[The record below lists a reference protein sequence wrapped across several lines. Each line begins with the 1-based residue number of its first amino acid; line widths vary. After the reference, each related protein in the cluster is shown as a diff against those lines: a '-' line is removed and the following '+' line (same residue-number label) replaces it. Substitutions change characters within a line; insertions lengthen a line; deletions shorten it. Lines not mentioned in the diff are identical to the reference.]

1 MRSLILGVLA
11 FTLILPFT
19 ATGQHS
25 DKSNRV
31 FWDGGTIPD
40 NRFRE
45 YVLINFDTD
54 HNGTIDQTEADAV
67 TEMRLNPLV
76 INEDKTKPEIT
87 SLQGISYFQNLETL
101 MLTSN
106 EIKLTDLS
114 YLSQNGKLK
123 QLAIDN
129 SELLT
134 QLDLSV
140 VPTLE
145 RFIYTGTK
153 LKSLILDNPELK
165 EAYLYNDDWKGEGHS
180 GLTQLDFSART
191 TNLETLDISDNFIT
205 KIDLSHLVNLK
216 KVSISCKNLSSLNLP
231 ASLKLTELAYW
242 GKTKFPGNLADF
254 PNLTRLSIR
263 GVETPLDLSKNS
275 KLKDLD
281 CSYNGLTRLDVSVL
295 PDLEKLVCDGNELVS
310 LDLSRNPRLKELEC
324 SNNKLPE
331 LDVSALPD
339 LEKLVCKGNKLVSLD
354 LSRNPRLKELE
365 CSNNKLPELDVS
377 VHSDLEKLK
386 CKWNAI
392 TSLDLSQTTKL
403 VELDCSNNKLTSLD
417 ISRCPAIKDV
427 RLGFNNLTEFNF
439 SHTKLENLNS
449 RGAFKSSNLTF
460 YDGNAIADYMIDCW
474 VFTGAAEPKQ
484 IDGEANRNLLQ
495 SIRDYKRDIAAKE
508 HVAAEEQRAK
518 AHRMAAEYKRQI
530 MPYITSNDWN
540 EADKFAAE
548 ALSNLPEGDAFLYYV
563 RAKAYY
569 LNNLDFEVEDSEN
582 VTDYFKAYRREA
594 EHLAE
599 LCRKSI
605 TCDPSDGNE
614 AYFYRGLAY
623 IVLGRANDAANDFMR
638 CARGNESIK
647 AVCYYNIG
655 IAYKNAGRYNAALDQ
670 FKNARQ
676 YFSDA
681 DNKGRCLRKIKECQ
695 QKISG
700 K

>member
-331 LDVSALPD
+331 LDVSVL
-339 LEKLVCKGNKLVSLD
+339 
-354 LSRNPRLKELE
+354 
-365 CSNNKLPELDVS
+365 
-377 VHSDLEKLK
+377 SDLEKLK

-417 ISRCPAIKDV
+417 ISCCPAIKDV
-427 RLGFNNLTEFNF
+427 RLDFNNLTEFNF

-460 YDGNAIADYMIDCW
+460 YNGNAIADYMIDCW

-540 EADKFAAE
+540 EADKIAAE
-548 ALSNLPEGDAFLYYV
+548 ALYNLPEGDAFLYYV

-582 VTDYFKAYRREA
+582 MTDYFKAYRREA

-681 DNKGRCLRKIKECQ
+681 DNKERCLRKIKECQ

>member
-191 TNLETLDISDNFIT
+191 TNLETLVISDNFIT

-295 PDLEKLVCDGNELVS
+295 PDLEKLVCKGNELVS

-331 LDVSALPD
+331 LDVSGL
-339 LEKLVCKGNKLVSLD
+339 
-354 LSRNPRLKELE
+354 
-365 CSNNKLPELDVS
+365 
-377 VHSDLEKLK
+377 SDLEKLK

-417 ISRCPAIKDV
+417 ISHCPAIKDV

-439 SHTKLENLNS
+439 SHTELENLNS

-530 MPYITSNDWN
+530 MPYIISNDWN

-582 VTDYFKAYRREA
+582 MTDYFKAYRREA

-681 DNKGRCLRKIKECQ
+681 DNKERCLRKIKECQ

>member
-339 LEKLVCKGNKLVSLD
+339 LEKL
-354 LSRNPRLKELE
+354 
-365 CSNNKLPELDVS
+365 
-377 VHSDLEKLK
+377 K

-582 VTDYFKAYRREA
+582 MTDYFKAYRREA

-647 AVCYYNIG
+647 AVCYYNVG

-681 DNKGRCLRKIKECQ
+681 DNKERCLRKIKECQ

>member
-191 TNLETLDISDNFIT
+191 TNLETLVISDNFIT

-331 LDVSALPD
+331 LDVSVLP
-339 LEKLVCKGNKLVSLD
+339 
-354 LSRNPRLKELE
+354 
-365 CSNNKLPELDVS
+365 
-377 VHSDLEKLK
+377 DLEKLK

-460 YDGNAIADYMIDCW
+460 YNGNAIADYMIDCW

-530 MPYITSNDWN
+530 MPYIISNDWN

-582 VTDYFKAYRREA
+582 MTDYFKAYRREA

-647 AVCYYNIG
+647 AVCYYNVG

-681 DNKGRCLRKIKECQ
+681 DNKERCLRKIKECQ

>member
-331 LDVSALPD
+331 LDVSVL
-339 LEKLVCKGNKLVSLD
+339 
-354 LSRNPRLKELE
+354 
-365 CSNNKLPELDVS
+365 
-377 VHSDLEKLK
+377 SDLEKLK

-439 SHTKLENLNS
+439 SHTELENLNS

-582 VTDYFKAYRREA
+582 MTDYFKAYRREA

-647 AVCYYNIG
+647 AVCYYNVG
-655 IAYKNAGRYNAALDQ
+655 IAYKNAGQYNAALDQ

-681 DNKGRCLRKIKECQ
+681 DNKERCLRKIKECQ

>member
-54 HNGTIDQTEADAV
+54 HNGTIDLAEADAV

-76 INEDKTKPEIT
+76 INEDKTKPGIT

-191 TNLETLDISDNFIT
+191 TNLETLVISDNFIT

-331 LDVSALPD
+331 LDVSGL
-339 LEKLVCKGNKLVSLD
+339 
-354 LSRNPRLKELE
+354 
-365 CSNNKLPELDVS
+365 
-377 VHSDLEKLK
+377 SDLEKLK

-417 ISRCPAIKDV
+417 ISCCPAIKDV

-582 VTDYFKAYRREA
+582 MTDYFKAYRREA

-647 AVCYYNIG
+647 AVCYYNVG
-655 IAYKNAGRYNAALDQ
+655 IAYKNAGQYNAALDQ

>member
-54 HNGTIDQTEADAV
+54 HNGTIDLAEADAV

-191 TNLETLDISDNFIT
+191 TNLETLVISDNFIT

-295 PDLEKLVCDGNELVS
+295 PDLEKLVCDGNELI
-310 LDLSRNPRLKELEC
+310 
-324 SNNKLPE
+324 
-331 LDVSALPD
+331 
-339 LEKLVCKGNKLVSLD
+339 SLD

-377 VHSDLEKLK
+377 VLSDLEKLK

-540 EADKFAAE
+540 EADKIAAE
-548 ALSNLPEGDAFLYYV
+548 ALYNLPEGDAFLYYV

-582 VTDYFKAYRREA
+582 MTDYFKAYRREA

-681 DNKGRCLRKIKECQ
+681 DNKERCLRKIKECQ

>member
-191 TNLETLDISDNFIT
+191 TNLETLVISDNFIT

-331 LDVSALPD
+331 LDVSVL
-339 LEKLVCKGNKLVSLD
+339 
-354 LSRNPRLKELE
+354 
-365 CSNNKLPELDVS
+365 
-377 VHSDLEKLK
+377 SDLEKLK

-460 YDGNAIADYMIDCW
+460 YNGNAIADYMIDCW

-582 VTDYFKAYRREA
+582 MTDYFKAYRREA

-681 DNKGRCLRKIKECQ
+681 DNKERCLRKIKECQ

>member
-54 HNGTIDQTEADAV
+54 HNGTIDLAEADAV

-310 LDLSRNPRLKELEC
+310 LDLSRNPKLKDLDC
-324 SNNKLPE
+324 SYNGLTE

-377 VHSDLEKLK
+377 VLSDLEKLK

-460 YDGNAIADYMIDCW
+460 YNGNAIADYMIDCW

-540 EADKFAAE
+540 EADKIAAE
-548 ALSNLPEGDAFLYYV
+548 ALYNLPEGDAFLYYV

-582 VTDYFKAYRREA
+582 MTDYFKAYRREA

-681 DNKGRCLRKIKECQ
+681 DNKERCLRKIKECQ

>member
-31 FWDGGTIPD
+31 FWDDGTIPD

-339 LEKLVCKGNKLVSLD
+339 LEKL
-354 LSRNPRLKELE
+354 
-365 CSNNKLPELDVS
+365 
-377 VHSDLEKLK
+377 K

-439 SHTKLENLNS
+439 SHTELENLNS

-540 EADKFAAE
+540 EADKIAAE
-548 ALSNLPEGDAFLYYV
+548 ALYNLPEGDAFLYYV

-582 VTDYFKAYRREA
+582 MTDYFKAYRREA

-681 DNKGRCLRKIKECQ
+681 DNKERCLRKIKECQ

>member
-191 TNLETLDISDNFIT
+191 TNLETLVISDNFIT

-339 LEKLVCKGNKLVSLD
+339 LEKL
-354 LSRNPRLKELE
+354 
-365 CSNNKLPELDVS
+365 
-377 VHSDLEKLK
+377 K

-439 SHTKLENLNS
+439 SHTELENLNS

-582 VTDYFKAYRREA
+582 MTDYFKAYRREA

-681 DNKGRCLRKIKECQ
+681 DNKERCLRKIKECQ

>member
-191 TNLETLDISDNFIT
+191 TNLETLVISDNFIT

-295 PDLEKLVCDGNELVS
+295 PDLEKLVCKGNELVS

-331 LDVSALPD
+331 LDVSVL
-339 LEKLVCKGNKLVSLD
+339 
-354 LSRNPRLKELE
+354 
-365 CSNNKLPELDVS
+365 
-377 VHSDLEKLK
+377 SDLEKLK

-439 SHTKLENLNS
+439 SHTELENLNS

-582 VTDYFKAYRREA
+582 MTDYFKAYRREA

-655 IAYKNAGRYNAALDQ
+655 IAYKNTGRYNAALDQ
-670 FKNARQ
+670 FKDARQ

-681 DNKGRCLRKIKECQ
+681 DNKERCLRKIKECQ
-695 QKISG
+695 QRISG

>member
-54 HNGTIDQTEADAV
+54 HNGTIDLAEADAV

-191 TNLETLDISDNFIT
+191 TNLETLVISDNFIT

-331 LDVSALPD
+331 LDVSVL
-339 LEKLVCKGNKLVSLD
+339 
-354 LSRNPRLKELE
+354 
-365 CSNNKLPELDVS
+365 
-377 VHSDLEKLK
+377 SDLEKLK

-460 YDGNAIADYMIDCW
+460 YNGNAIADYMIDCW

-530 MPYITSNDWN
+530 MPYIISNDWN

-582 VTDYFKAYRREA
+582 MTDYFKAYRREA

-647 AVCYYNIG
+647 AVCYYNVG
-655 IAYKNAGRYNAALDQ
+655 IAYKNAGQYNAALDQ

>member
-191 TNLETLDISDNFIT
+191 TNLETLVISDNFIT

-242 GKTKFPGNLADF
+242 GKTTFPGNLADF

-331 LDVSALPD
+331 LDVSVL
-339 LEKLVCKGNKLVSLD
+339 
-354 LSRNPRLKELE
+354 
-365 CSNNKLPELDVS
+365 
-377 VHSDLEKLK
+377 SDLEKLK

-439 SHTKLENLNS
+439 SHTELENLNS

-540 EADKFAAE
+540 EADKIAAE
-548 ALSNLPEGDAFLYYV
+548 ALYNLPEGDAFLYYV

-582 VTDYFKAYRREA
+582 MTDYFKAYRREA

-681 DNKGRCLRKIKECQ
+681 DNKERCLRKIKECQ

>member
-67 TEMRLNPLV
+67 TEMCLNPLV

-145 RFIYTGTK
+145 RFIYTGIK

-191 TNLETLDISDNFIT
+191 TNLETLVISDNFIT

-295 PDLEKLVCDGNELVS
+295 PDLEKLVCKGNELVS

-331 LDVSALPD
+331 LDVSALP
-339 LEKLVCKGNKLVSLD
+339 
-354 LSRNPRLKELE
+354 
-365 CSNNKLPELDVS
+365 
-377 VHSDLEKLK
+377 DLEKLK

-439 SHTKLENLNS
+439 SHTELENLNS

-540 EADKFAAE
+540 EADKIAAE
-548 ALSNLPEGDAFLYYV
+548 ALYNLPEGDAFLYYV

-582 VTDYFKAYRREA
+582 MTDYFKAYRREA

-681 DNKGRCLRKIKECQ
+681 DNKERCLRKIKECQ

>member
-331 LDVSALPD
+331 LDVSGL
-339 LEKLVCKGNKLVSLD
+339 
-354 LSRNPRLKELE
+354 
-365 CSNNKLPELDVS
+365 
-377 VHSDLEKLK
+377 SDLEKLK

-417 ISRCPAIKDV
+417 ISCCPAIKDV
-427 RLGFNNLTEFNF
+427 RLDFNNLTEFNF

-460 YDGNAIADYMIDCW
+460 YNGNAIADYMIDCW

-582 VTDYFKAYRREA
+582 MTDYFKAYRREA

-605 TCDPSDGNE
+605 SCDPSDGNE

-647 AVCYYNIG
+647 AVCYYNVG

-681 DNKGRCLRKIKECQ
+681 DNKERCLRKIKECQ

>member
-1 MRSLILGVLA
+1 MGSLILGVLA

-67 TEMRLNPLV
+67 TEMCLNPLV

-191 TNLETLDISDNFIT
+191 TNLETLVISDNFIT

-339 LEKLVCKGNKLVSLD
+339 LEKL
-354 LSRNPRLKELE
+354 
-365 CSNNKLPELDVS
+365 
-377 VHSDLEKLK
+377 K

-460 YDGNAIADYMIDCW
+460 YNGNAIADYMIDCW

-540 EADKFAAE
+540 EADKIAAE

-582 VTDYFKAYRREA
+582 MTDYFKAYRREA

-681 DNKGRCLRKIKECQ
+681 DNKERCLRKIKECQ

>member
-339 LEKLVCKGNKLVSLD
+339 LEKL
-354 LSRNPRLKELE
+354 
-365 CSNNKLPELDVS
+365 
-377 VHSDLEKLK
+377 K

-403 VELDCSNNKLTSLD
+403 EELDCSNNKLTSLD
-417 ISRCPAIKDV
+417 ISCCPAIKDV
-427 RLGFNNLTEFNF
+427 RLDFNNLTEFNF

-460 YDGNAIADYMIDCW
+460 YNGNAIADYMIDCW

-540 EADKFAAE
+540 EADKIAAE
-548 ALSNLPEGDAFLYYV
+548 ALYNLPEGDAFLYYV

-582 VTDYFKAYRREA
+582 MTDYFKAYRREA

-681 DNKGRCLRKIKECQ
+681 DNKERCLRKIKECQ

>member
-331 LDVSALPD
+331 LDVSVL
-339 LEKLVCKGNKLVSLD
+339 
-354 LSRNPRLKELE
+354 
-365 CSNNKLPELDVS
+365 
-377 VHSDLEKLK
+377 SDLEKLK

-439 SHTKLENLNS
+439 SHTELENLNS

-582 VTDYFKAYRREA
+582 MTDYFKAYRREA

-623 IVLGRANDAANDFMR
+623 IVLGRANDAANDFMQ

-681 DNKGRCLRKIKECQ
+681 DNKERCLRKIKECQ

>member
-11 FTLILPFT
+11 ITLILPFT

-54 HNGTIDQTEADAV
+54 HNGTIDKAEADAV

-191 TNLETLDISDNFIT
+191 TNLETLVISDNFIT
-205 KIDLSHLVNLK
+205 KIDLSHLVNLR
-216 KVSISCKNLSSLNLP
+216 KVSISCKNLLSLNLP
-231 ASLKLTELAYW
+231 ASPKLTELKYW

-295 PDLEKLVCDGNELVS
+295 PDLGKLVCDGNELVS

-339 LEKLVCKGNKLVSLD
+339 LEKL
-354 LSRNPRLKELE
+354 
-365 CSNNKLPELDVS
+365 
-377 VHSDLEKLK
+377 K

-417 ISRCPAIKDV
+417 ISCCPAIKDV
-427 RLGFNNLTEFNF
+427 RLDFNNLTEFNF

-474 VFTGAAEPKQ
+474 VFTGAVEPKQ

-508 HVAAEEQRAK
+508 HVATEEQRAK

-582 VTDYFKAYRREA
+582 MTDYFKAYRREA

-655 IAYKNAGRYNAALDQ
+655 IAYKNAGRYNAALNQ

-681 DNKGRCLRKIKECQ
+681 DSKERCLRKVKECQ

>member
-180 GLTQLDFSART
+180 GLTQLDFSAPT
-191 TNLETLDISDNFIT
+191 TNLETLVISDNFIT

-331 LDVSALPD
+331 LDVSVL
-339 LEKLVCKGNKLVSLD
+339 
-354 LSRNPRLKELE
+354 
-365 CSNNKLPELDVS
+365 
-377 VHSDLEKLK
+377 SDLEKLK

-460 YDGNAIADYMIDCW
+460 YNGNAIADYMIDCW

-540 EADKFAAE
+540 EADKIAAE
-548 ALSNLPEGDAFLYYV
+548 ALYNLPEGDAFLYYV

-582 VTDYFKAYRREA
+582 MTDYFKAYRREA

-681 DNKGRCLRKIKECQ
+681 DNKERCLRKIKECQ

>member
-191 TNLETLDISDNFIT
+191 TNLETLVISDNFIT

-263 GVETPLDLSKNS
+263 GVETPLELSKNP

-331 LDVSALPD
+331 LDVSVL
-339 LEKLVCKGNKLVSLD
+339 
-354 LSRNPRLKELE
+354 
-365 CSNNKLPELDVS
+365 
-377 VHSDLEKLK
+377 SDLEKLK

-403 VELDCSNNKLTSLD
+403 VELDCSDNKLTSLD

-460 YDGNAIADYMIDCW
+460 YNGNAIADYMIDCW

-582 VTDYFKAYRREA
+582 MTDYFKAYRREA

-681 DNKGRCLRKIKECQ
+681 DNKERCLRKIKECQ

>member
-54 HNGTIDQTEADAV
+54 HNGTIDLAEADAV

-165 EAYLYNDDWKGEGHS
+165 EAYLYNDDWKGDGHS

-191 TNLETLDISDNFIT
+191 TNLETLVISDNFIT

-263 GVETPLDLSKNS
+263 GVETPLELSKNP

-281 CSYNGLTRLDVSVL
+281 CSYNGLTELDVSVL

-324 SNNKLPE
+324 PNNKLPE
-331 LDVSALPD
+331 LDVSALP
-339 LEKLVCKGNKLVSLD
+339 
-354 LSRNPRLKELE
+354 
-365 CSNNKLPELDVS
+365 
-377 VHSDLEKLK
+377 DLEKLK

-439 SHTKLENLNS
+439 SHTELENLNS

-563 RAKAYY
+563 RAKPDY
-569 LNNLDFEVEDSEN
+569 LNNLGFEVEDSDN
-582 VTDYFKAYRREA
+582 MPDYFKAYRREA

-599 LCRKSI
+599 LCRKSS

-681 DNKGRCLRKIKECQ
+681 DNKERCLRKIKECQ

>member
-339 LEKLVCKGNKLVSLD
+339 LEKL
-354 LSRNPRLKELE
+354 
-365 CSNNKLPELDVS
+365 
-377 VHSDLEKLK
+377 K

-403 VELDCSNNKLTSLD
+403 VELDCSDNKLTSLD

-460 YDGNAIADYMIDCW
+460 YNGNAIADYMIDCW

-540 EADKFAAE
+540 EADKIAAE
-548 ALSNLPEGDAFLYYV
+548 ALYNLPEGDAFLYYV

-582 VTDYFKAYRREA
+582 MTDYFKAYRREA

-681 DNKGRCLRKIKECQ
+681 DNKERCLRKIKECQ

>member
-67 TEMRLNPLV
+67 TEMCLNPLV

-324 SNNKLPE
+324 SNNKLPQ
-331 LDVSALPD
+331 LDVSGL
-339 LEKLVCKGNKLVSLD
+339 
-354 LSRNPRLKELE
+354 
-365 CSNNKLPELDVS
+365 
-377 VHSDLEKLK
+377 SDLEKLK
-386 CKWNAI
+386 CKWNTI

-417 ISRCPAIKDV
+417 ISCCPAIKDV
-427 RLGFNNLTEFNF
+427 RLDFNNLTEFNF

-460 YDGNAIADYMIDCW
+460 YNGNAIADYMIDCW

-582 VTDYFKAYRREA
+582 MTDYFKAYRREA

-647 AVCYYNIG
+647 AVCYYNVG

-681 DNKGRCLRKIKECQ
+681 DNKERCLRKIKECQ

>member
-123 QLAIDN
+123 QLVIDN

-339 LEKLVCKGNKLVSLD
+339 LEKL
-354 LSRNPRLKELE
+354 
-365 CSNNKLPELDVS
+365 
-377 VHSDLEKLK
+377 K

-582 VTDYFKAYRREA
+582 MTDYFKAYRREA

-647 AVCYYNIG
+647 AVCYYNVG

-681 DNKGRCLRKIKECQ
+681 DNKERCLRKIKECQ

>member
-67 TEMRLNPLV
+67 TEMCLNPLV

-123 QLAIDN
+123 HLAIDN

-191 TNLETLDISDNFIT
+191 TNLETLVISDNFIT

-339 LEKLVCKGNKLVSLD
+339 LEKL
-354 LSRNPRLKELE
+354 
-365 CSNNKLPELDVS
+365 
-377 VHSDLEKLK
+377 K

-439 SHTKLENLNS
+439 SHTELENLNS

-540 EADKFAAE
+540 EADKIAAE
-548 ALSNLPEGDAFLYYV
+548 ALYNLPEGDAFLYYV

-582 VTDYFKAYRREA
+582 MTDYFKAYRREA
-594 EHLAE
+594 KHLAE

-647 AVCYYNIG
+647 AVCYYNVG

-681 DNKGRCLRKIKECQ
+681 DNKERCLRKIKECQ

>member
-123 QLAIDN
+123 HLAIDN

-191 TNLETLDISDNFIT
+191 TNLETLVISDNFIT

-295 PDLEKLVCDGNELVS
+295 PALEKLVCDGNELVS

-331 LDVSALPD
+331 LDVSALP
-339 LEKLVCKGNKLVSLD
+339 
-354 LSRNPRLKELE
+354 
-365 CSNNKLPELDVS
+365 
-377 VHSDLEKLK
+377 DLEKLK

-439 SHTKLENLNS
+439 SHTELENLNS

-540 EADKFAAE
+540 EADKIAAE

-582 VTDYFKAYRREA
+582 MTDYFKAYRREA

-605 TCDPSDGNE
+605 SCDPSDGNE

-681 DNKGRCLRKIKECQ
+681 DNKERCLRKIKECQ

>member
-216 KVSISCKNLSSLNLP
+216 KVSKTNKNLSSLNLP

-331 LDVSALPD
+331 LDVSVL
-339 LEKLVCKGNKLVSLD
+339 
-354 LSRNPRLKELE
+354 
-365 CSNNKLPELDVS
+365 
-377 VHSDLEKLK
+377 SDLEKLK

-460 YDGNAIADYMIDCW
+460 YNGNAIADYMIDCW

-582 VTDYFKAYRREA
+582 MTDYFKAYRREA

-647 AVCYYNIG
+647 AVCYYNVG

-681 DNKGRCLRKIKECQ
+681 DNKERCLRKIKECQ

>member
-54 HNGTIDQTEADAV
+54 HNGTIDLAEADAV

-310 LDLSRNPRLKELEC
+310 LDLSRNPRLKEPGC
-324 SNNKLPE
+324 
-331 LDVSALPD
+331 
-339 LEKLVCKGNKLVSLD
+339 
-354 LSRNPRLKELE
+354 
-365 CSNNKLPELDVS
+365 
-377 VHSDLEKLK
+377 
-386 CKWNAI
+386 
-392 TSLDLSQTTKL
+392 
-403 VELDCSNNKLTSLD
+403 
-417 ISRCPAIKDV
+417 
-427 RLGFNNLTEFNF
+427 
-439 SHTKLENLNS
+439 
-449 RGAFKSSNLTF
+449 
-460 YDGNAIADYMIDCW
+460 
-474 VFTGAAEPKQ
+474 
-484 IDGEANRNLLQ
+484 
-495 SIRDYKRDIAAKE
+495 
-508 HVAAEEQRAK
+508 
-518 AHRMAAEYKRQI
+518 
-530 MPYITSNDWN
+530 
-540 EADKFAAE
+540 
-548 ALSNLPEGDAFLYYV
+548 
-563 RAKAYY
+563 
-569 LNNLDFEVEDSEN
+569 
-582 VTDYFKAYRREA
+582 
-594 EHLAE
+594 
-599 LCRKSI
+599 CR
-605 TCDPSDGNE
+605 
-614 AYFYRGLAY
+614 
-623 IVLGRANDAANDFMR
+623 
-638 CARGNESIK
+638 
-647 AVCYYNIG
+647 
-655 IAYKNAGRYNAALDQ
+655 
-670 FKNARQ
+670 
-676 YFSDA
+676 
-681 DNKGRCLRKIKECQ
+681 
-695 QKISG
+695 
-700 K
+700 

>member
-123 QLAIDN
+123 HLAIDN

-191 TNLETLDISDNFIT
+191 TNLETLVISDNFIT

-263 GVETPLDLSKNS
+263 GVETPLELSKNP

-331 LDVSALPD
+331 LDVSVL
-339 LEKLVCKGNKLVSLD
+339 
-354 LSRNPRLKELE
+354 
-365 CSNNKLPELDVS
+365 
-377 VHSDLEKLK
+377 SDLEKLK

-439 SHTKLENLNS
+439 SHTELENLNS

-530 MPYITSNDWN
+530 MPYIISNDWN
-540 EADKFAAE
+540 EADKIAAE
-548 ALSNLPEGDAFLYYV
+548 ALYNLPEGDAFLYYV

-582 VTDYFKAYRREA
+582 MTDYFKAYRREA

-681 DNKGRCLRKIKECQ
+681 DNKERCLRKIKECQ

>member
-191 TNLETLDISDNFIT
+191 TNLETLVISDNFIT

-295 PDLEKLVCDGNELVS
+295 PALEKLVCDGNELVS

-331 LDVSALPD
+331 LDVSVL
-339 LEKLVCKGNKLVSLD
+339 
-354 LSRNPRLKELE
+354 
-365 CSNNKLPELDVS
+365 
-377 VHSDLEKLK
+377 SDLEKLK

-460 YDGNAIADYMIDCW
+460 YNGNAIADYMIDCW

-582 VTDYFKAYRREA
+582 MTDYFKAYRREA

-647 AVCYYNIG
+647 AVCYYNVG
-655 IAYKNAGRYNAALDQ
+655 IAYKNAGQYNAALDQ

-681 DNKGRCLRKIKECQ
+681 DNKERCLRKIKECQ

>member
-140 VPTLE
+140 APTLE

-191 TNLETLDISDNFIT
+191 TNLETLVISDNFIT

-331 LDVSALPD
+331 LDVSVL
-339 LEKLVCKGNKLVSLD
+339 
-354 LSRNPRLKELE
+354 
-365 CSNNKLPELDVS
+365 
-377 VHSDLEKLK
+377 SDLEKLK

-439 SHTKLENLNS
+439 SHTELENLNS

-540 EADKFAAE
+540 EADKIAAE
-548 ALSNLPEGDAFLYYV
+548 ALYNLPEGDAFLYYV

-582 VTDYFKAYRREA
+582 MTDYFKAYRREA

-681 DNKGRCLRKIKECQ
+681 DNKERCLRKIKECQ

>member
-295 PDLEKLVCDGNELVS
+295 PDLEKLVCDGNELIS

-331 LDVSALPD
+331 LDVSALP
-339 LEKLVCKGNKLVSLD
+339 
-354 LSRNPRLKELE
+354 
-365 CSNNKLPELDVS
+365 
-377 VHSDLEKLK
+377 DLEKLK

-460 YDGNAIADYMIDCW
+460 YNGNAIADYMIDCW

-530 MPYITSNDWN
+530 MPYIISNDWN
-540 EADKFAAE
+540 EADKIAAE
-548 ALSNLPEGDAFLYYV
+548 ALYNLPEGDAFLYYV

-582 VTDYFKAYRREA
+582 MTDYFKAYRREA

-681 DNKGRCLRKIKECQ
+681 DNKERCLRKIKECQ

>member
-67 TEMRLNPLV
+67 TEMCLNPLV

-191 TNLETLDISDNFIT
+191 TNLETLVIRDNFIT

-331 LDVSALPD
+331 LDVSGL
-339 LEKLVCKGNKLVSLD
+339 
-354 LSRNPRLKELE
+354 
-365 CSNNKLPELDVS
+365 
-377 VHSDLEKLK
+377 SDLEKLK

-439 SHTKLENLNS
+439 SHTELENLNS

-582 VTDYFKAYRREA
+582 MTDYFKAYRREA

-647 AVCYYNIG
+647 AVCYYNVG
-655 IAYKNAGRYNAALDQ
+655 IAYKNAGQYNAALDQ

>member
-123 QLAIDN
+123 HLAIDN

-191 TNLETLDISDNFIT
+191 TNLETLVISDNFIT

-331 LDVSALPD
+331 LDVSVL
-339 LEKLVCKGNKLVSLD
+339 
-354 LSRNPRLKELE
+354 
-365 CSNNKLPELDVS
+365 
-377 VHSDLEKLK
+377 SDLEKLK

-460 YDGNAIADYMIDCW
+460 YNGNAIADYMIDCW

-530 MPYITSNDWN
+530 MPYITSKDWN
-540 EADKFAAE
+540 EADKIAAE

-582 VTDYFKAYRREA
+582 MTDYFKAYRREA

-681 DNKGRCLRKIKECQ
+681 DNKERCLRKIKECQ

>member
-263 GVETPLDLSKNS
+263 GVEPPLDLSKNS

-310 LDLSRNPRLKELEC
+310 LDLSRNPKLKDLDC
-324 SNNKLPE
+324 SYNGLTE

-339 LEKLVCKGNKLVSLD
+339 LEKLVCKGNELVSLD

-377 VHSDLEKLK
+377 VLSDLEKLK

-403 VELDCSNNKLTSLD
+403 VELDCSDNKLTSLD
-417 ISRCPAIKDV
+417 ISCCPAIKDV
-427 RLGFNNLTEFNF
+427 RLDFNNLTEFNF

-460 YDGNAIADYMIDCW
+460 YNGNAIADYMIDCW

-582 VTDYFKAYRREA
+582 MTDYFKAYRREA

-681 DNKGRCLRKIKECQ
+681 DNKERCLRKIKECQ

>member
-54 HNGTIDQTEADAV
+54 HNGTIDLAEADAV

-295 PDLEKLVCDGNELVS
+295 PDLEKLVCDGNELIS

-331 LDVSALPD
+331 LDVSAL
-339 LEKLVCKGNKLVSLD
+339 
-354 LSRNPRLKELE
+354 
-365 CSNNKLPELDVS
+365 
-377 VHSDLEKLK
+377 SDLEKLK

-540 EADKFAAE
+540 EADKIAAE

-582 VTDYFKAYRREA
+582 MTDYFKAYRREA

-647 AVCYYNIG
+647 AVCYYNVG
-655 IAYKNAGRYNAALDQ
+655 IAYKNAGQYNAALDQ

>member
-123 QLAIDN
+123 HLAIDN

-191 TNLETLDISDNFIT
+191 TNLETLVISDNFIT

-295 PDLEKLVCDGNELVS
+295 PDLEKLVCDGNELIS

-331 LDVSALPD
+331 LDVSGL
-339 LEKLVCKGNKLVSLD
+339 
-354 LSRNPRLKELE
+354 
-365 CSNNKLPELDVS
+365 
-377 VHSDLEKLK
+377 SDLEKLK

-439 SHTKLENLNS
+439 SHTELENLNS

-582 VTDYFKAYRREA
+582 MTDYFKAYRREA

-681 DNKGRCLRKIKECQ
+681 DNKERCLRKIKECQ

>member
-123 QLAIDN
+123 HLAIDN

-191 TNLETLDISDNFIT
+191 TNLETLVISDNFIT

-295 PDLEKLVCDGNELVS
+295 PALEKLVCDGNELVS

-331 LDVSALPD
+331 LDVSVL
-339 LEKLVCKGNKLVSLD
+339 
-354 LSRNPRLKELE
+354 
-365 CSNNKLPELDVS
+365 
-377 VHSDLEKLK
+377 SDLEKLK

-403 VELDCSNNKLTSLD
+403 VELDCSDNKLTSLD
-417 ISRCPAIKDV
+417 ISCCPAIKDV
-427 RLGFNNLTEFNF
+427 RLDFNNLTEFNF

-460 YDGNAIADYMIDCW
+460 YNGNAIADYMIDCW

-582 VTDYFKAYRREA
+582 MTDYFKAYRREA

-681 DNKGRCLRKIKECQ
+681 DNKERCLRKIKECQ